1 MTRCVLRAAT
11 AASLAAAAPALADI
25 VEFHFAPVGNSFS
38 AFMSG
43 DDPLVGKEVVSARI
57 YLTVESFAGS
67 DAANFWTDIT
77 LPIEPFDGNTNS
89 LYLAGSDLGWSGS
102 GTFTYFLDTTMLN
115 GHFVPARWGGE
126 TPGLDFD
133 GEILDGSRIEIEYI
147 PAPATLVTLLAAMV
161 APRRRRAVPAIVVSD
176 ARPLDSL

>member
-1 MTRCVLRAAT
+1 MTRWVPRVAAL
-11 AASLAAAAPALADI
+11 AALAAAPALAGV
-25 VEFHFAPVGNSFS
+25 VEFQFASVGNSFS

-43 DDPLVGKEVVSARI
+43 DDPLVGKEIVSSRI
-57 YLTVESFAGS
+57 FLTVESFAGS

-102 GTFTYFLDTTMLN
+102 ATFTYFLETTMLN

-126 TPGLDFD
+126 TPGFDFD

-147 PAPATLVTLLAAMV
+147 PAPATLAALLAALV
-161 APRRRRAVPAIVVSD
+161 APRRRRAGA
-176 ARPLDSL
+176 AW